1 MSDPIVEVK
10 PRPVPTWR
18 EMLES
23 AMRQTDEA
31 CKLAADWKSM
41 NFAAIAERDA
51 ARAEL
56 KKKEEG
62 K

>member
-1 MSDPIVEVK
+1 VSEHIEPK
-10 PRPVPTWR
+10 PLPVPTWR
-18 EMLES
+18 EMLDR

-31 CKLAADWKSM
+31 CKLAADWKAM
-41 NFAAIAERDA
+41 YYAAIAERDA
-51 ARAEL
+51 ACAEL

>member
-1 MSDPIVEVK
+1 MSDTIVEVK
-10 PRPVPTWR
+10 PKPLPTWR
-18 EMLES
+18 EMLER

-31 CKLAADWKSM
+31 CKIAADWKAM
-41 NFAAIAERDA
+41 YFAAIAERDA

-56 KKKEEG
+56 KKEEG